1 MDGTD
6 LSSRDALSRCFARR
20 AWSVRRLLRCHGLAL
35 FLLGGLASCR
45 STYECRDWSKYD
57 GPGAEYFHKE
67 ELPFPHVN
75 DPLEPA
81 NRVSSMLD
89 FTLKR
94 CVIAPIAWFY
104 RLIVPD
110 EARKHLALAGT
121 NWAYPVRVINNLLQG
136 KWSWAKEETLRFA
149 ANTTVGVLGLFDPA
163 TEWGLHPHPE
173 DFGQTFANWGW
184 KNSTYLYLPFIGPST
199 TRDGF
204 GRIGDAYAD
213 PVNLDLRV
221 AAVRALNEAS
231 DQLDPTF
238 RLILSNYDAY
248 EPARTLFTLNREVDV
263 TNFSWRKDESAA
275 TQTLEAIFLKAE
287 DPHFAEKGRTDRVL
301 ISKDRELPYT
311 VWMQPGAAPLY
322 FVVPGLG
329 GHRLSDSALGLA
341 EILYAAGSS
350 VVTVSNPTNW
360 EFIRYAASVDQPGY
374 VPVDALDLHRAL
386 TVIDAAL
393 EARDPGRASSRRLA
407 GISMGAAQALHIA
420 AHQGEARAANLVDFE
435 LFVALDPP
443 VSLEHAMH
451 QLDRFYNAPLSFP
464 VAERQER
471 IDEIF
476 AKVIYLG
483 GGQLTPATELPF
495 TQVESQ
501 FLIGLAFRL
510 DLQFTL
516 LQTQELHDRG
526 VLETPRSYLRRAP
539 AFREASTYSYLEYF
553 YAFLLPCYAERDPR
567 IHLDEAGARTLFD
580 ESDLRSIAAG
590 LEANPRVRV
599 FANENDFLLR
609 PEDVQWLRD
618 HLGERAQLFPA
629 GGHLGNLHRKEIQAA
644 IQRVSAE
651 GATST
656 PPAQAPGP

>member
-1 MDGTD
+1 MQRTD
-6 LSSRDALSRCFARR
+6 PSLRAARSGEVVRR
-20 AWSVRRLLRCHGLAL
+20 ARSLRRRLRALVLAL
-35 FLLGGLASCR
+35 APIAGLESCR
-45 STYECRDWSKYD
+45 STFECRDWSKYD
-57 GPGAEYFHKE
+57 GPGAVYFHQE
-67 ELPFPHVN
+67 ELPFPHVD

-81 NRVSSMLD
+81 NRISSMFD

-110 EARKHLALAGT
+110 EARQHLALAGT
-121 NWAYPVRVINNLLQG
+121 HWAYPVRVINNLLQG
-136 KWSWAKEETLRFA
+136 KWSWARDETLRFA
-149 ANTTVGVLGLFDPA
+149 TNTTVGLLGLFDPA
-163 TEWGLHPHPE
+163 TEWGLHPHAE

-184 KNSTYLYLPFIGPST
+184 KNSTYLYLPVLGPST
-199 TRDGF
+199 TRDGI

-213 PVNLDLRV
+213 PVNLDLRL
-221 AAVRALNEAS
+221 AALRGLNQAS
-231 DQLDPTF
+231 DALDPTF

-248 EPARTLFTLNREVDV
+248 EPARTLFTLDREVDV
-263 TNFSWRKDESAA
+263 TDFSWKSDESAA

-301 ISKDRELPYT
+301 LSKDHELPYT
-311 VWMQPGAAPLY
+311 VWMQPEQAPLY
-322 FVVPGLG
+322 YVVPGLG
-329 GHRLSDSALGLA
+329 GHRLSDSSLGLA
-341 EILYAAGSS
+341 ELLYASGCS

-360 EFIRYAASVDQPGY
+360 EFIRHAASVDQPGY
-374 VPVDALDLHRAL
+374 VPVDALDLHRVL
-386 TVIDAAL
+386 TAIDAAL

-407 GISMGAAQALHIA
+407 GISMGACQALHIA
-420 AHQGEARAANLVDFE
+420 AHQGEASRAGLLDFA
-435 LFVALDPP
+435 LYLALDPP
-443 VSLEHAMH
+443 VSLEHSMH
-451 QLDRFYNAPLSFP
+451 QLDRFYNAPLAFP
-464 VAERQER
+464 VEERQQR

-476 AKVIYLG
+476 AKVLYLG
-483 GGQLTPATELPF
+483 GGQLTPGAELPF

-501 FLIGLAFRL
+501 FLIGLAFRM

-516 LQTQELHDRG
+516 LQTQDRHDRG
-526 VLETPRSYLRRAP
+526 VLKTPRSYLRRAP

-553 YAFLLPCYAERDPR
+553 YAFLLPYYAERDPR
-567 IHLDEAGARTLFD
+567 IRLDEAGARTLFD

-644 IQRVSAE
+644 IQRVGAE
-651 GATST
+651 GA
-656 PPAQAPGP
+656 PATVPDKVQGQ